1 MIVVESS
8 IDFTSRKDMILT
20 GIVLSLLA
28 IVFLSYKN
36 RTQRIAQVRN
46 TQWNSKQTNQ
56 SLINKLEIFLYFG

>member
-46 TQWNSKQTNQ
+46 TQ
-56 SLINKLEIFLYFG
+56 LEFEAD